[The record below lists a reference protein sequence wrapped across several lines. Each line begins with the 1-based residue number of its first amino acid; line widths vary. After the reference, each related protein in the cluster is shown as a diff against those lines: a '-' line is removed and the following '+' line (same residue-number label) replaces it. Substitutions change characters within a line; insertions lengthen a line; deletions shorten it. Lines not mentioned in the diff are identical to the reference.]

1 MAVWMRVSVSVPPA
15 ADANTRIKAD
25 ARMTQAIFIGGSYVL

>member
-1 MAVWMRVSVSVPPA
+1 VDAGVGVGTSS

-25 ARMTQAIFIGGSYVL
+25 ARMAQAIFIGGSYVL